1 MLELIGFIAL
11 AYIIFKL
18 APIVLEVGFKFAVIC
33 LGLMAFII
41 IAGILLQ
48 LTICCH
54 MRGLNIR
61 GCGPYWDQRQ
71 QVRQL
76 RNCHSHTRLS

>member
-33 LGLMAFII
+33 LGFVAFLF
-41 IAGILLQ
+41 IAAWIWGSLVIL
-48 LTICCH
+48 I
-54 MRGLNIR
+54 N
-61 GCGPYWDQRQ
+61 
-71 QVRQL
+71 
-76 RNCHSHTRLS
+76 